1 MSVRNTD
8 QPIQHQIRKQP
19 TDACTYDVEAPPMR
33 KDSSKLMKVNKRSGI
48 KGEKRKNKNEFTGTS
63 IADML

>member
-1 MSVRNTD
+1 
-8 QPIQHQIRKQP
+8 
-19 TDACTYDVEAPPMR
+19 MR